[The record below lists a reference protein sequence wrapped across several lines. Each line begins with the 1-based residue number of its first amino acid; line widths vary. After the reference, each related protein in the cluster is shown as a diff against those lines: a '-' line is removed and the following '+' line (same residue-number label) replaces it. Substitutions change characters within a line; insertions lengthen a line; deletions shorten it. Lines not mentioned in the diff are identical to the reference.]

1 MKVYFSNFDFFKTLK
16 QCKNDEGVYLIDDLY
31 HCYIDNKFNDF
42 EKLID
47 DYKLFF
53 NVIETICDNY
63 NAALFDIND
72 EMYFKFNDTNIDL
85 DQDIKVFSSDGD
97 RVDLFTKKE
106 HVKGNINN
114 KLRKIIIDNTTYYY
128 LDVKLFKTIEE
139 YDDAFLLIVKDFDVV
154 SIIYDKKMQLAKQK
168 ELLESNKKI
177 NKEDFGD

>member
-1 MKVYFSNFDFFKTLK
+1 M
-16 QCKNDEGVYLIDDLY
+16 
-31 HCYIDNKFNDF
+31 
-42 EKLID
+42 
-47 DYKLFF
+47 
-53 NVIETICDNY
+53 
-63 NAALFDIND
+63 FDIND
-72 EMYFKFNDTNIDL
+72 DMYFKFNDTNIDL

-168 ELLESNKKI
+168 ELLESNKMI